1 MQVSVN
7 KYSHRELHRIIG
19 DAAHAIEKA
28 RREDPT
34 ALQEI
39 SDSTDGDPFRVL
51 IATILSHRTK
61 DPVTALASSRLFA
74 KYPRPIRLARADP
87 RTIARLIKPVGF
99 YNTKAKT
106 VKRVARIILEKYKGK
121 VSDDMEELLKLP
133 SVGRKTANCVL
144 VYGFKRPAIPVDTH
158 VHRIFNRLGVVK
170 TKTPEETEQELTRIV
185 DRRDWLP
192 LNEVFVKFGQLICK
206 PIGPKCSV
214 CPLNDRCQWYR
225 DNYRDK
231 TKTTII
237 APIPTRRTVP
247 AASKSMP
254 SKLVGRSV
262 ASTAPVDATATPVAM
277 KTNVPVNRFFA
288 AKNLGASTASPF
300 PIA

>member
-1 MQVSVN
+1 MQVTVSTR
-7 KYSHRELHRIIG
+7 SPRELHRIIQ
-19 DAAHAIEKA
+19 DAARAIEKA

-74 KYPRPIRLARADP
+74 KYPKPTQLAKADT

-106 VKRVARIILEKYKGK
+106 VKRVARIILEKYNGK
-121 VSDDMEELLKLP
+121 VPDDMEELLALP

-170 TKTPEETEQELTRIV
+170 TKSPDETETELTKIV
-185 DRRDWLP
+185 DRKDWLP

-206 PIGPKCSV
+206 PIGPKCPV
-214 CPLNDRCQWYR
+214 CPLTDRCQWYR
-225 DNYRDK
+225 ENCKEKHSTSPSYI
-231 TKTTII
+231 TKQ
-237 APIPTRRTVP
+237 RTND
-247 AASKSMP
+247 AH
-254 SKLVGRSV
+254 RSIG
-262 ASTAPVDATATPVAM
+262 S
-277 KTNVPVNRFFA
+277 
-288 AKNLGASTASPF
+288 
-300 PIA
+300 

>member
-1 MQVSVN
+1 MTVDTHSP
-7 KYSHRELHRIIG
+7 RELHRIIQ

-34 ALQEI
+34 TLQEI

-74 KYPRPIRLARADP
+74 KYPKPIQLAQANT

-121 VSDDMEELLKLP
+121 VPDDMEKLLELP

-144 VYGFKRPAIPVDTH
+144 VYGFRRPAIPVDTH

-170 TKTPEETEQELTRIV
+170 TKTPDETEQELTRIV
-185 DRRDWLP
+185 DRKDWLP
-192 LNEVFVKFGQLICK
+192 LNEVFVKYGQLICK
-206 PIGPKCSV
+206 PIGPKCSL
-214 CPLNDRCQWYR
+214 CPLNDRCEWYR
-225 DNYRDK
+225 ENYR
-231 TKTTII
+231 
-237 APIPTRRTVP
+237 
-247 AASKSMP
+247 
-254 SKLVGRSV
+254 
-262 ASTAPVDATATPVAM
+262 
-277 KTNVPVNRFFA
+277 N
-288 AKNLGASTASPF
+288 KN
-300 PIA
+300 